1 MGEGRGRGGVKRRR
15 EEEAWIEDPPSMG
28 SPTSLLGPAGRPCP
42 MLSIAME
49 YGPTQRVLHVL
60 HVFGLYT

>member
-1 MGEGRGRGGVKRRR
+1 MR

-28 SPTSLLGPAGRPCP
+28 SPTSLLGPAGPPCP

-49 YGPTQRVLHVL
+49 YSPTQYYYYYMYSVYIHDE
-60 HVFGLYT
+60 

>member
-1 MGEGRGRGGVKRRR
+1 MR

-28 SPTSLLGPAGRPCP
+28 SPTSLLSSVPWS
-42 MLSIAME
+42 SIERLE
-49 YGPTQRVLHVL
+49 YGPTQLHLL